1 MPSERAGIVLTM
13 TPANKVRELLREF
26 AKTLDASASARAVGI
41 PERTARDIIARHEK
55 TAAIRRGHARAC
67 ERAVRD
73 GRKAL
78 REELNGAR
86 AYLREHTD
94 PRSKVCGLEPRDYA
108 AMLNALGSLVDRSLA
123 VDANR
128 DRRKTARI
136 NRDKARAEIAL
147 LEAKARGDVQE
158 VVVLTQQQ
166 AAERARVVFGSPS
179 ALELGSGETQDGQS
193 DPGAAVVAGDAVPVP
208 DSLDH

>member
-1 MPSERAGIVLTM
+1 MSRDWAGTVLTM

-67 ERAVRD
+67 ERAIRD

-78 REELNGAR
+78 REELRGAR

-94 PRSKVCGLEPRDYA
+94 PHSKVCGLEPRDYA
-108 AMLNALGSLVDRSLA
+108 AMLNAIGSIVDRALA
-123 VDANR
+123 VDASR
-128 DRRKTARI
+128 DRRKMARI
-136 NRDKARAEIAL
+136 GRDKARAEIAL

-166 AAERARVVFGSPS
+166 AAERARIVFGSPS
-179 ALELGSGETQDGQS
+179 ALEAGTDGPS
-193 DPGAAVVAGDAVPVP
+193 DTSADVVEGNPLPVP
-208 DSLDH
+208 DPLDH